1 LSLIEN
7 LTFQRSAQP
16 RSAERMVW
24 TVHLEKELFMSR
36 KFASSVV
43 LATLLNIFSTT
54 PPNTPIAA
62 SYLMERTGESIR
74 VVRDGI
80 QRLIQEYKMPII
92 SDRNGSYVLSTRPA
106 VIEPEIMRPKQER
119 YEHAM
124 RLWKRMFS
132 VSAVPLRIRRSMRSS
147 ARRMAGTFDRT
158 R

>member
-1 LSLIEN
+1 
-7 LTFQRSAQP
+7 
-16 RSAERMVW
+16 MVW

-106 VIEPEIMRPKQER
+106 VIEPEIMRLKSQAREIRAR
-119 YEHAM
+119 YEALEAYVQ
-124 RLWKRMFS
+124 R
-132 VSAVPLRIRRSMRSS
+132 VGGSAAHSEIDEVIGPEDGRNI
-147 ARRMAGTFDRT
+147 
-158 R
+158 